1 MDNHTLINFNIAVEN
16 IISEGLFSPKTWTL
30 TEEFETILPSIE
42 KKIKLAFENLPKSI
56 DKEAEFDLGEG
67 EMKPIDQGT
76 QNPGFTVSWSIPEDY
91 TKNIIVDILQ
101 RRR

>member
-1 MDNHTLINFNIAVEN
+1 MDKHTLTNFNIAVEN

-56 DKEAEFDLGEG
+56 DKEEEFELGES
-67 EMKPIDQGT
+67 EIKPIDEGT
-76 QNPGFTVSWSIPEDY
+76 QNPGFAVLWSIPVTY
-91 TKNIIVDILQ
+91 VKNIILDILQ

>member
-1 MDNHTLINFNIAVEN
+1 MDKHTLINFNIAVEN

-30 TEEFETILPSIE
+30 AEEFETILPSIE

-56 DKEAEFDLGEG
+56 DKEEEFELGES
-67 EMKPIDQGT
+67 EIKPIDEGT
-76 QNPGFTVSWSIPEDY
+76 QNPGFVVSWSIPVGY
-91 TKNIIVDILQ
+91 VKNIILDILQ